1 MSVHM
6 TFADYI
12 RTNYQEQNRVGELKV
27 ENGLYTFT
35 VADRKGGKFAVKDV
49 QADYVTLEDSSS
61 FSTISRVVIPISRFT
76 ILHNVDKD
84 ILR

>member
-1 MSVHM
+1 M
-6 TFADYI
+6 TFAEYI
-12 RTNYQEQNRVGELKV
+12 ATNYQQQSRVGELKV

-35 VADRKGGKFAVKDV
+35 VADRKGGKFAIKDV
-49 QADYVTLEDSSS
+49 QNDFVTLEDSSS
-61 FSTISRVVIPISRFT
+61 FSVISRVVIPLSRFT